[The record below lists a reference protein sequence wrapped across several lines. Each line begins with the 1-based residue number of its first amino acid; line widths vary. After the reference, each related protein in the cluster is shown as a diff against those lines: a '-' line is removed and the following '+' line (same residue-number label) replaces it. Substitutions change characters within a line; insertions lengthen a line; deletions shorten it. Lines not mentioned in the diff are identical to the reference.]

1 MRRRV
6 ALLLSACLLVALG
19 LAANAHAATD
29 MFLELEGIKGESQ
42 DEQHKDAIDVHS
54 WSWGASRGSGDK
66 KSASPS
72 EPVSIQNLE
81 FTHSIDSASPKL
93 LERLLTG
100 DSIAS
105 GKLTLR
111 RSGENPVE
119 YLELCMKGI
128 DVTSFST
135 GGSGEEDRITES
147 VTLHFNQ
154 FRYEYTPQNEEGQP
168 VASIFTSW
176 DAVKSELVNLNC

>member
-1 MRRRV
+1 M
-6 ALLLSACLLVALG
+6 SACLLAVLG
-19 LAANAHAATD
+19 LATAHAHAATD
-29 MFLELEGIKGESQ
+29 MFLELDGIKGESQ
-42 DEQHKDAIDVHS
+42 DEQHKDAIDVRS
-54 WSWGASRGSGDK
+54 WSWGASRGAADK

-72 EPVSIQNLE
+72 EPVSIQNLA

-111 RSGENPVE
+111 RSGENPFE

-135 GGSGEEDRITES
+135 GGSGQEDRITES

-168 VASIFTSW
+168 VTPIFTAW